1 METTSRKLTH
11 RTHTGSDSSS
21 YLTSNV
27 ETEEH
32 STTSDLPHVL
42 TKIDP
47 GGFIENH
54 VRIASES
61 ERVARTP
68 VRSEDLLKLKKM
80 KLASKETAK
89 VAEVMPTI
97 KSIKIA
103 DGFGTKIKREN
114 QYIALL
120 VFRIIVI
127 NLFVRAFLST
137 VPG

>member
-1 METTSRKLTH
+1 
-11 RTHTGSDSSS
+11 
-21 YLTSNV
+21 
-27 ETEEH
+27 
-32 STTSDLPHVL
+32 
-42 TKIDP
+42 
-47 GGFIENH
+47 
-54 VRIASES
+54 
-61 ERVARTP
+61 
-68 VRSEDLLKLKKM
+68 M